1 MDSKLFV
8 ISIVCVIIGV
18 VIMIKHKFYRY
29 DTSDMLF
36 ATKLK
41 VFLSGLLFSLI
52 GLYGIVSEILKMI

>member
-1 MDSKLFV
+1 
-8 ISIVCVIIGV
+8 
-18 VIMIKHKFYRY
+18 MIKHKFYKY

-52 GLYGIVSEILKMI
+52 GLYGIINEILKII